1 MPKVILIGSS
11 DTLAI
16 NPMGHVIDEFDV
28 VWRTNHTG
36 HPDAIKLYPELLGSK
51 YANWYCHDIPY
62 SIFHVEDGRM
72 CSKIP
77 ISVINQ
83 YEMILHNLFDV
94 ELEQL
99 KRVGSISTSK
109 AFKGIYKRCDK
120 QAVLDLQEQEII
132 NSNLLDS
139 SFNNLHFGYLNWIKD
154 CYSKLNE
161 HGFRLKPPPAQKPS
175 SGLRMLVY
183 LLDRYDHVH
192 LMGFN
197 GGKTGHWYTNKKI
210 KLNYAPN
217 SDKVTTSHNRFG
229 IHGNHGIAKHHLDL
243 EHQFM
248 KLMEK
253 KGRVTIHE

>member
-132 NSNLLDS
+132 NSNLLFDS
-139 SFNNLHFGYLNWIKD
+139 SFNNL
-154 CYSKLNE
+154 
-161 HGFRLKPPPAQKPS
+161 
-175 SGLRMLVY
+175 
-183 LLDRYDHVH
+183 H